1 MNQSQ
6 ANSALSDG
14 SDLDLDVGESSDS
27 DDYTLTLD
35 EWRFVDAIDREINH
49 IQRMEVIGGDGTES
63 DDDSIVQAP
72 TVDLNAPAQWIADPN
87 GFVPQE
93 QLQCTLNTGVPL
105 LRDLEKFV
113 AWYGPTVSSCL
124 SDLLPRKVQLQKHE
138 YKTAQAGH
146 LTFSVWLD
154 TSRHS

>member
-35 EWRFVDAIDREINH
+35 ERRFVDAIDREINH

-93 QLQCTLNTGVPL
+93 QLQYTRELHFSSTVLYVLYAQISEL
-105 LRDLEKFV
+105 LTD
-113 AWYGPTVSSCL
+113 
-124 SDLLPRKVQLQKHE
+124 
-138 YKTAQAGH
+138 
-146 LTFSVWLD
+146 
-154 TSRHS
+154 

>member
-14 SDLDLDVGESSDS
+14 SDLDLDVGQFSDS

-35 EWRFVDAIDREINH
+35 ERRFVDAIDREINH

-72 TVDLNAPAQWIADPN
+72 TVDFNAPAQSIADN
-87 GFVPQE
+87 RNAHASYIFY
-93 QLQCTLNTGVPL
+93 LQFLYVL
-105 LRDLEKFV
+105 
-113 AWYGPTVSSCL
+113 
-124 SDLLPRKVQLQKHE
+124 
-138 YKTAQAGH
+138 
-146 LTFSVWLD
+146 
-154 TSRHS
+154 